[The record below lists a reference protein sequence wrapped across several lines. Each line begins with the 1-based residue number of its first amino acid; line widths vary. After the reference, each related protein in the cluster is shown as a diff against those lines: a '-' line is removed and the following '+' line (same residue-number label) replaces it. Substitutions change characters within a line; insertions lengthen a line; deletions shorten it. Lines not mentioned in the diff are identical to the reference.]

1 MEIQGVNVAAVTP
14 HQNGYELD
22 LGAALEV
29 VDYLCASGVRGIAL
43 LGSTGEFLHFG
54 LKERARFIA
63 LAVKRSR
70 APVIAGVAHAS
81 FEGCVK
87 LANEAVRA
95 GAAALLVMPPYFFRY
110 SQPQVKEFFL
120 RFCSQVCEGPPVILY
135 NIPFFTNPI
144 AVETAVE
151 LLETGLVAGIKDSSG
166 SFEYFE
172 RLKALNERRAF
183 VLLVGN
189 DAIFTRARR
198 AGAHGVI
205 SGTACAVP
213 ELMLAL
219 DRAIAAGDEQVIARL
234 EARLQ
239 EFISWAARFPSPVAV
254 KEAVAVRGLKIGPP
268 SLPLPTGEEE
278 LLARFRE
285 WFAGWLKTVK
295 RETTT
300 LQLQ

>member
-1 MEIQGVNVAAVTP
+1 MEIEGVNAAAVTP
-14 HQNGYELD
+14 HHNGYQID

-29 VDYLCASGVRGIAL
+29 VDYLCAAGVQGITL

-54 LKERARFIA
+54 LEERARFIA

-70 APVIAGVAHAS
+70 VPVIAGVAHGS

-87 LANEAVRA
+87 LANDAVRA

-120 RFCSQVCEGPPVILY
+120 RFRTQVYDGLPVILY
-135 NIPFFTNPI
+135 NIPLFAAPI
-144 AVETAVE
+144 AVETAIE
-151 LLETGLVAGIKDSSG
+151 LLETGLFAGIKDSSG

-172 RLKALNERRAF
+172 RLKALNDRRRF
-183 VLLVGN
+183 LLLVGN

-205 SGTACAVP
+205 SGTACAAP

-219 DRAIAAGDEQVIARL
+219 DRAIAAGDEPLIARL
-234 EARLQ
+234 EAHLR
-239 EFISWAARFPSPVAV
+239 EFISWIDRLPCPVVV

-268 SLPLPTGEEE
+268 SLPLPAAEEK
-278 LLARFRE
+278 LVAAFRE
-285 WFAGWLKTVK
+285 WFAAWLKNVK
-295 RETTT
+295 SETTT
-300 LQLQ
+300 FQPQ